1 MMTQNKPL
9 ASMPPLDGRAV
20 KLLEDALISSPT
32 KTLLLEMNRTCY
44 LLSREGRW
52 FKFSLLTKKRTI
64 KKATIFQTLTD
75 LYNQAVHGQNWRIT
89 SDSL

>member
-1 MMTQNKPL
+1 MTQEKSLSPI
-9 ASMPPLDGRAV
+9 PPLDGHAV
-20 KLLEDALISSPT
+20 KLLEDALIHSPS
-32 KTLLLEMNRTCY
+32 KTLLLEINKAFY

-64 KKATIFQTLTD
+64 KRAAIFQTLTD

-89 SDSL
+89 TNSL